1 MSFLL
6 VTQTKK
12 CRFICQSKISE
23 SKIKYFVA
31 DFREFA
37 TKFQMVVTFKELIFR
52 RENWLAEVYNGFD
65 LEVLQIGMKL
75 NSHFAA
81 K

>member
-1 MSFLL
+1 M
-6 VTQTKK
+6 
-12 CRFICQSKISE
+12 
-23 SKIKYFVA
+23 VA
-31 DFREFA
+31 
-37 TKFQMVVTFKELIFR
+37 TFKELIFR

-81 K
+81 KLEYLDRYVFRKL

>member
-1 MSFLL
+1 
-6 VTQTKK
+6 
-12 CRFICQSKISE
+12 
-23 SKIKYFVA
+23 
-31 DFREFA
+31 
-37 TKFQMVVTFKELIFR
+37 MVVTFKELIFR

-81 K
+81 KLENLVRYDFLKLSTTSVQYSNTARA

>member
-1 MSFLL
+1 M
-6 VTQTKK
+6 
-12 CRFICQSKISE
+12 
-23 SKIKYFVA
+23 VA
-31 DFREFA
+31 
-37 TKFQMVVTFKELIFR
+37 TFKELIFR